1 MTQATMPRSKQSSE
15 DDKKNFGVNISKV
28 AGDDIK
34 AGLPV
39 IIYARWILVIAGFG
53 LTLWNS
59 SNFVEAQV
67 SILILLGLAV
77 GNFFLQVEVNRK
89 RAIPAWIV
97 YGASVI
103 DIAAISGVLALSNVF
118 PSSTYVFYM
127 PALLA
132 ISVTF
137 STVNTAKY
145 TAGALVAY
153 LLIVIAPINDLG
165 GSNEMA
171 TNLIVHALILVSVP
185 FCGNVYWRLERSRR
199 VQEIQTDLVEQ
210 ELTDTFEMSSVEV
223 THDS

>member
-1 MTQATMPRSKQSSE
+1 MTQATKPRSKPPSKNE
-15 DDKKNFGVNISKV
+15 VKNFGINMSSI
-28 AGDDIK
+28 ANDDIK

-39 IIYARWILVIAGFG
+39 IIYARWVLVIAGFA

-59 SNFVEAQV
+59 SDFIEAQV

-97 YGASVI
+97 YGASLI

-118 PSSTYVFYM
+118 PSSTYVFFM

-137 STVNTAKY
+137 STSNTAKY
-145 TAGALVAY
+145 TVGALVAY
-153 LLIVIAPINDLG
+153 ALLAIAPINDAG
-165 GSNEMA
+165 GSNEVA
-171 TNLIVHALILVSVP
+171 SSLIIHALVLVAVP

-199 VQEIQTDLVEQ
+199 VDEIHTDLVEQ
-210 ELTDTFEMSSVEV
+210 ALTDSFELSSTEV